1 MLIEIDGRRLG
12 TSTMP
17 MVGYRDNDGI
27 ATHETWQVENVYLI
41 GGEAEGEPPTYLLIG
56 EGGPLS
62 DYGHDG
68 QVGSGARILDVEG
81 MEEWMSSA
89 QDFIDRSLHRALGR
103 V

>member
-1 MLIEIDGRRLG
+1 MLIEIGGRRLD

-41 GGEAEGEPPTYLLIG
+41 EGGAEGEPPTYLLIG

-68 QVGSGARILDVEG
+68 RVGSGARILDVEG